1 MERKAKLINSDPG
14 FKTGK
19 AGLDEATSGLSLE
32 VAEDPFEYLRSDK
45 AVYAFIKSLGL
56 TKNEV
61 KANLTV
67 LLEYQ
72 ADQAICSSC
81 PGRDKCP
88 KDNKLSELSLE
99 LVGGRL
105 KRFVGPCRKE
115 KDRISLASRFFIAS
129 CPEEWFSPDPPDME
143 NRDEVFDALLKAT
156 NGTGRYPWV
165 YVIGDS
171 NSGKSFILAKVANR
185 YSFDHPGCAFVS
197 TPDIV
202 DELKDES
209 IRAKAKFNSDMKR
222 LEECPL
228 LVFDDFGNEFMSE
241 YNYSTIVYPLLNAR
255 AKAKAVT
262 FFSSDFTFDEIASLY
277 SSKIGEIRALQ
288 LKNLL
293 RKCAGK
299 EQRLPIRL
307 NLD

>member
-1 MERKAKLINSDPG
+1 MGSKANYIGADPG

-19 AGLDEATSGLSLE
+19 AGLDEATSSLSLE
-32 VAEDPFEYLRSDK
+32 VAEDPFEYLKSDK

-129 CPEEWFSPDPPDME
+129 CPQEWF
-143 NRDEVFDALLKAT
+143 FGKANST
-156 NGTGRYPWV
+156 KSRNDVASHLTKAMNGTGHPWV
-165 YVIGDS
+165 YVTGGS
-171 NSGKSFILAKVANR
+171 GSGKSFLLAKAANK
-185 YSFDHPGCAFVS
+185 YSHAHPGCAFVS

-202 DELKDES
+202 EELKDES
-209 IRAKAKFNSDMKR
+209 IRAKSKFNSDMKR
-222 LEECPL
+222 LQECPL
-228 LVFDDFGNEFMSE
+228 LVLDDFGNEFMSE
-241 YNYSTIVYPLLNAR
+241 YNYSTILYPLLNAR
-255 AKAKAVT
+255 AKSKALT
-262 FFSSDFTFDEIASLY
+262 FFSSDFTFEEIASMY
-277 SSKIGEIRALQ
+277 SGKIGAIRAEK
-288 LKNLL
+288 LKGLL
-293 RKCAGK
+293 SSFAGK
-299 EQRLPIRL
+299 ERVLDGLP
-307 NLD
+307 LD